1 MKVRV
6 DINRCAGVM
15 VYLLAIGGTALL
27 TVKLSSVLATQ
38 AIVLTQPYFL
48 DNCPCLP
55 SLIEQRRMAAEVAAP
70 PMAEGVKERVATLD
84 TPSISVDV
92 LAAQMDLAEKE
103 DLAPAAEA
111 TLETMLPTR
120 ISH

>member
-1 MKVRV
+1 M
-6 DINRCAGVM
+6 I
-15 VYLLAIGGTALL
+15 YLLAIGGTGLL

-55 SLIEQRRMAAEVAAP
+55 SLIEQRRMAAELAAP
-70 PMAEGVKERVATLD
+70 PMAGGVKERVATLG

-111 TLETMLPTR
+111 TPETMLPTR